1 MLSLLVLTGSILL
14 GQSEP
19 AAGDSL
25 RLEVRRLVRQLDAPQ
40 LADREVAEEKLLQLG
55 PAVLDLL
62 PASGDSVS
70 AEVAQRAGRLR
81 QKLQRRVAEAATRG
95 SYVTLPTEA
104 HKFSKI
110 LAAIQ
115 EQTGNKILDDRQRMV
130 GPATDPEIRIGFEKA
145 PFWQALDQVLD
156 RASLTIYPFGE
167 GKGIHVVP
175 CPEGRRPR
183 AGQASYAGPFRV
195 EPVRVTADCDLR
207 NPANRS
213 LAVTVEIAWEPR
225 LSPISL
231 QQRLSEISAVDEQ
244 GNSLAIDGRDADLE
258 VPIEPDAM
266 AKELRLPLAL
276 PPRTVREIARLE
288 GSFTALVPGK
298 IETFRFKDLAQARD
312 KEAEQRQAG
321 VTVMLEQVR
330 QNNKSWEVR
339 IRVRFDQASG
349 ALQSH
354 RNWIFDNEAYL
365 EGPDGKRVSYGTFET
380 TRQTKDEVGLAYL
393 FRPDRP
399 IHEYAFV
406 YKTAGA
412 ILSTPF
418 RYQLRNI
425 KLP

>member
-14 GQSEP
+14 GQTPPP
-19 AAGDSL
+19 ADDSL

-40 LADREVAEEKLLQLG
+40 LADRETAEEKLLQLG

-62 PASGDSVS
+62 PASGDPVS
-70 AEVAQRAGRLR
+70 AEVAQRVGRLR
-81 QKLQRRVAEAATRG
+81 QKLQRRMGEAATRG
-95 SYVTLPTEA
+95 SRVTLPTEA
-104 HKFSKI
+104 HKLSQI

-115 EQTGNKILDDRQRMV
+115 EQSGNKILDDRLRMV
-130 GPATDPEIRIGFEKA
+130 GAAPDPEIRIGFEKV

-156 RASLTIYPFGE
+156 GANLTIYPFGE

-175 CPEGRRPR
+175 RPEGRRPR
-183 AGQASYAGPFRV
+183 SGNASYAGPFRV
-195 EPVRVTADCDLR
+195 EPLRVTADCDLR
-207 NPANRS
+207 NPAHRS
-213 LAVTVEIAWEPR
+213 LALTVEIAWEPR

-276 PPRTVREIARLE
+276 PSRSVREIARLD
-288 GSFTALVPGK
+288 GSFMALVPGK
-298 IETFRFKDLAQARD
+298 IETFRFQDLTPAKD
-312 KEAEQRQAG
+312 KEVEQRQAG

-365 EGPDGKRVSYGTFET
+365 EGPDGKRVDYGTFET
-380 TRQTKDEVGLAYL
+380 TRQTKEEVGLAYV
-393 FRPDRP
+393 FRLDRP
-399 IHEYAFV
+399 MSEYAFV
-406 YKTAGA
+406 YKTAGV

-418 RYQLRNI
+418 KYQLRSI